1 MKVGAIY
8 LLVCLIVIALKMSKA
23 VAWSWWLV
31 LAPAW
36 APVLLVVLFVLWMVW
51 VDIQANKS
59 GGDL

>member
-1 MKVGAIY
+1 MKAGAIY

-36 APVLLVVLFVLWMVW
+36 VPVLLVVLFAVWMVW